1 MSKSGDVKAKQ
12 DFERL
17 VERLNPL
24 ADQALK
30 RFAWPAT
37 TAPRRLAEAM
47 NYSLWAGGKRLRPM
61 LVFAACEAVGGKLE
75 AAAPAAAAFEMIH
88 TYSLIHDD
96 LPAMDNDDLRRGKP
110 TCHKAFDEA
119 TAILAGDAMLTYA
132 FEAIGANT
140 PDAPTA
146 IALVTELARGAG
158 MEGMAGGQMAD
169 LQAEGAKPDL
179 QTLRGIHQRKT
190 GALITSAV
198 VCGGICGGICG
209 GAKTDS
215 LSKLRAFGEKIG
227 LAFQV
232 IDDILD
238 QTATAEELGK
248 SPGKDKASNK
258 MTYPAV
264 MGLEAAH
271 KHAQELVDGACRELA
286 GLKAPQALETIAHY
300 FIARTH

>member
-1 MSKSGDVKAKQ
+1 MTKAGGRNAKY

-17 VERLNPL
+17 VERFNPL

-30 RFAWPAT
+30 RFAWANT
-37 TAPRRLAEAM
+37 TAPKKLVDSM

-61 LVFAACEAVGGKLE
+61 LVLAGCEAVGGKLKD
-75 AAAPAAAAFEMIH
+75 AMPAAAAFEMIH

-96 LPAMDNDDLRRGKP
+96 LPAMDDDDLRRGKP
-110 TCHKAFDEA
+110 TNHKAFDEG

-132 FEAIGANT
+132 FEVLSTHVKDATRAN
-140 PDAPTA
+140 
-146 IALVTELARGAG
+146 ALVRELSRGAG
-158 MEGMAGGQMAD
+158 MEGMAGGQLLD
-169 LQAEGAKPDL
+169 LEAEGARPNID
-179 QTLRGIHQRKT
+179 TLRGIHQRKT

-198 VCGGICGGICG
+198 VCGGICGG
-209 GAKTDS
+209 AKAAT
-215 LSKLRAFGEKIG
+215 LKKLRAFGEKIG

-238 QTATAEELGK
+238 MTATAAELGK
-248 SPGKDKASNK
+248 SPGKDKAANK

-264 MGLEAAH
+264 MGLIGAK
-271 KHAQELVDGACRELA
+271 KHAEELVAAAVKQVA
-286 GLKAPQALETIAHY
+286 GLKAPAALQTIAGY